1 MEFRHE
7 SVLINEVI
15 DNLNIRPDGIYVDG
29 TLGGGGHSFRIA
41 ERLTEGGRLIGIDQD
56 MDAIRA
62 ASKHL
67 SVYRD
72 RVELVH
78 DNYEDIDSIL
88 QERGIRRVNGILL
101 DLGVSS
107 YQLDN
112 PERGFSYQQDA
123 PLDMRMDQSNP
134 LDAAKILNEW
144 PEEELARILREYGE
158 ERYASAIARNIVRQR
173 EKKPLSRTSE
183 LVEIVRRSIP
193 MKMQEK
199 GGNPCKR
206 TFQAV
211 RIACNRELE
220 VLSDSL
226 DTMID
231 LLAPE
236 GRIAIITFQS
246 LEDRIVKTAF
256 RKNENPCICP
266 PEFPVCVCGR
276 KSKGTVITRKAILP
290 SAAEVEHNRRASS
303 AKLRVF
309 EKTKE
314 SVPAGWPPQNRGEGS

>member
-41 ERLTEGGRLIGIDQD
+41 ERLTEGGHLIGIDQD

-78 DNYEDIDSIL
+78 DNYEDIASIL

-158 ERYASAIARNIVRQR
+158 ER
-173 EKKPLSRTSE
+173 
-183 LVEIVRRSIP
+183 
-193 MKMQEK
+193 
-199 GGNPCKR
+199 
-206 TFQAV
+206 
-211 RIACNRELE
+211 
-220 VLSDSL
+220 
-226 DTMID
+226 
-231 LLAPE
+231 
-236 GRIAIITFQS
+236 
-246 LEDRIVKTAF
+246 
-256 RKNENPCICP
+256 
-266 PEFPVCVCGR
+266 
-276 KSKGTVITRKAILP
+276 
-290 SAAEVEHNRRASS
+290 
-303 AKLRVF
+303 
-309 EKTKE
+309 
-314 SVPAGWPPQNRGEGS
+314 